1 MLCLSYIYLLAK
13 VNYSFHVEIFA
24 GLFNLHF
31 NCDVYVK
38 NIDNS

>member
-13 VNYSFHVEIFA
+13 VNYSFLKETVT

-31 NCDVYVK
+31 YCDVYGK
-38 NIDNS
+38 NIEDS